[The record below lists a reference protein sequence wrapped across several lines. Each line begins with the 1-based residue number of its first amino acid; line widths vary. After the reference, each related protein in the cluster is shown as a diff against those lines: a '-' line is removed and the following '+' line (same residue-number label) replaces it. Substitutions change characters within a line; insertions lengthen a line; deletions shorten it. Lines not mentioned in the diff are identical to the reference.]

1 MGSPVFLYSGNFYT
15 CISFVQIISFV
26 QLCTSL
32 RVTDAPCSAMEDY
45 NKIIESLGVKFIKAR
60 NIRILQPITIKNFYD
75 VENTLLILYNGDVSV
90 GEDKTKV
97 DGGDMLFIPGGRHVS
112 VTYGNPDNPKA
123 VSNEEFMTHRE
134 MYFEGNHDPK
144 LIGHLP
150 NSFGYVSF
158 EAKVFDSVN
167 FFNSLD
173 VPPFIIKRED
183 HLAMTIN
190 QILAE
195 EMTDL
200 AGKGRIIKIKTEEIV
215 IEVVRYILKN
225 RLFVEQ
231 LVTNSTYFKDPRLI
245 DIFAYI
251 KDNLGGDLSNKVL
264 ANVAN
269 VSEDYVGQY
278 FKMLTGINPQDYIE
292 YQRME
297 SAVGL
302 LRTSKK
308 SIRAIGAEVG
318 YKDTA
323 YFCRRFKMMFGI
335 PAGKMRRRES
345 LMNV

>member
-1 MGSPVFLYSGNFYT
+1 
-15 CISFVQIISFV
+15 
-26 QLCTSL
+26 
-32 RVTDAPCSAMEDY
+32 MEDY

-60 NIRILQPITIKNFYD
+60 NLRIIQPIKIKNYYD
-75 VENTLLILYNGDVSV
+75 VENSLLILYK
-90 GEDKTKV
+90 GEVYLGEEQTKV
-97 DGGDMLFIPGGRHVS
+97 EEGDMLFIPGGKQVTI
-112 VTYGNPDNPKA
+112 TYGTNEKPKI
-123 VSNEEFMTHRE
+123 VNNEEFMTHRE
-134 MYFEGNHDPK
+134 LYMDYNREIAK
-144 LIGHLP
+144 IGELD
-150 NSFGYVSF
+150 NSFGMISF

-167 FFNSLD
+167 FFTSLD
-173 VPPFIIKRED
+173 IPPFIIKKEEKLSMAIKEILVED
-183 HLAMTIN
+183 MTEIV
-190 QILAE
+190 
-195 EMTDL
+195 
-200 AGKGRIIKIKTEEIV
+200 GKGRVIKIKTEELV
-215 IEVVRYILKN
+215 IEVIRYILEH

-231 LVTNSTYFKDPRLI
+231 LATNSTYFKDPRLI
-245 DIFAYI
+245 DIFAFI
-251 KDNLGGDLSNKVL
+251 KDNIGGDLSNKVL

-297 SAVGL
+297 AAVGL

-308 SIRAIGAEVG
+308 SIRAIGADVG

>member
-1 MGSPVFLYSGNFYT
+1 MRVFLRSLLLCFFYISLSAFSRVDLGEREPLTHQFFDVLIQQSHEMDNSFLVLKVVSTQVIFYAPENFLNY
-15 CISFVQIISFV
+15 
-26 QLCTSL
+26 
-32 RVTDAPCSAMEDY
+32 
-45 NKIIESLGVKFIKAR
+45 VKDNFSEFSDPLTR
-60 NIRILQPITIKNFYD
+60 QPISDMGIYRIPVGTEEVQFSREETDRFFEILLATIQ
-75 VENTLLILYNGDVSV
+75 E
-90 GEDKTKV
+90 
-97 DGGDMLFIPGGRHVS
+97 
-112 VTYGNPDNPKA
+112 
-123 VSNEEFMTHRE
+123 
-134 MYFEGNHDPK
+134 
-144 LIGHLP
+144 
-150 NSFGYVSF
+150 
-158 EAKVFDSVN
+158 
-167 FFNSLD
+167 
-173 VPPFIIKRED
+173 KRD
-183 HLAMTIN
+183 N
-190 QILAE
+190 QILPKDIE
-195 EMTDL
+195 
-200 AGKGRIIKIKTEEIV
+200 II
-215 IEVVRYILKN
+215 RYIIKN

-231 LVTNSTYFKDPRLI
+231 LATNSTYFKDPRLI

-251 KDNLGGDLSNKVL
+251 KDNIGGDLSNKVL

-297 SAVGL
+297 AAVGL